1 MLVRLIYISY
11 ANSVMSDEEIQ
22 AILEKSKTNNGS
34 KQITGLLM
42 YSERYFFQCLEGERR
57 VVNQTYLKI
66 SADTRHSRCVLIDF
80 SQVDSR
86 LFPSWEMNFVAF
98 NGVNNQ
104 MVRKYSENGLFQP
117 YDFTARQANAFLH
130 EVAQHVQ
137 ADAIEKPKSLLS
149 WFKS

>member
-1 MLVRLIYISY
+1 
-11 ANSVMSDEEIQ
+11 
-22 AILEKSKTNNGS
+22 
-34 KQITGLLM
+34 
-42 YSERYFFQCLEGERR
+42 
-57 VVNQTYLKI
+57 
-66 SADTRHSRCVLIDF
+66 RCVLIDF

-117 YDFTARQANAFLH
+117 YDFSASQAIDFLREVARQ
-130 EVAQHVQ
+130 VQ
-137 ADAIEKPKSLLS
+137 LDASEKPKSLLS